1 MLEKISDVP
10 DGVDA
15 FRAVVRGNYQQ
26 GIFDAV
32 LGMDRWAI
40 RVAAYAALMT
50 DAYPPPFRH
59 DQGGSEPLPTPRPD
73 GPLASDTAATT
84 TPRPAAPVRMS
95 NEATPTSADSG
106 QR

>member
-50 DAYPPPFRH
+50 DAYPPPRSGTTRAAASRYRH
-59 DQGGSEPLPTPRPD
+59 RAPTAPW
-73 GPLASDTAATT
+73 
-84 TPRPAAPVRMS
+84 RPAPPRRPPRGPPRRYA
-95 NEATPTSADSG
+95 
-106 QR
+106 

>member
-15 FRAVVRGNYQQ
+15 FRAVVRGNYPQ

-40 RVAAYAALMT
+40 RVAA
-50 DAYPPPFRH
+50 
-59 DQGGSEPLPTPRPD
+59 
-73 GPLASDTAATT
+73 
-84 TPRPAAPVRMS
+84 
-95 NEATPTSADSG
+95 
-106 QR
+106 